1 MQREAWGEA
10 GAVCGGEWA
19 PFEAISRP
27 GEGGGKSGVE
37 GEISGGCGRGGIGGS
52 IWGGGGGVVAKYPRS
67 GERAPMCA
75 WHVQVLTIR
84 STRCHES
91 ASLQDKH
98 CSAEELTPVL
108 RRRAA

>member
-1 MQREAWGEA
+1 MGGA
-10 GAVCGGEWA
+10 GDSE
-19 PFEAISRP
+19 
-27 GEGGGKSGVE
+27 
-37 GEISGGCGRGGIGGS
+37 
-52 IWGGGGGVVAKYPRS
+52 GVVAKYVDPRS
-67 GERAPMCA
+67 GDRAPMCA

-98 CSAEELTPVL
+98 CSAEELTPAL

>member
-1 MQREAWGEA
+1 M
-10 GAVCGGEWA
+10 WA

-37 GEISGGCGRGGIGGS
+37 GEISGGCDQMGVGGVRE
-52 IWGGGGGVVAKYPRS
+52 GVVAKYVDPRS

-98 CSAEELTPVL
+98 CSAEELTPAL

>member
-1 MQREAWGEA
+1 MGQG
-10 GAVCGGEWA
+10 CGGEWA
-19 PFEAISRP
+19 PFETISRP

-37 GEISGGCGRGGIGGS
+37 GEISGGCGRGLGDQMGGA
-52 IWGGGGGVVAKYPRS
+52 GDREGVVAKYVDPRS

-98 CSAEELTPVL
+98 CSAEELTPAL

>member
-37 GEISGGCGRGGIGGS
+37 GEISGGCVVGGIKLGGRGI
-52 IWGGGGGVVAKYPRS
+52 
-67 GERAPMCA
+67 ERAWLPSTSTQGAASGHPCA
-75 WHVQVLTIR
+75 RGTC
-84 STRCHES
+84 RC
-91 ASLQDKH
+91 
-98 CSAEELTPVL
+98 
-108 RRRAA
+108 